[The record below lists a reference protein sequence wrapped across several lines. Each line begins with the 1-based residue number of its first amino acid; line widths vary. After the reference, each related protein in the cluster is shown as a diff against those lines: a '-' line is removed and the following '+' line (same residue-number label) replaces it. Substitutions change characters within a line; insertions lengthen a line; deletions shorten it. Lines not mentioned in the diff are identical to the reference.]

1 MLLKNLFKYWTY
13 QVFSPGTVLREKYE
27 AFKSLL
33 VHDKCAHEVIAELEE
48 IYYNQITVDFQ
59 VIAKKYD
66 RLAESVSGIV
76 EDLSKMCPTRYLN
89 LKDYF
94 KKFDFYIRFML
105 APPEYNFSPPFTV
118 QLDEIPSDG
127 RLSVG
132 GKALQLS
139 VIKRNL
145 ELPIPSGF
153 VITTNAFFYFVEH
166 NHLRKLIDEKL
177 AGLDIHFRAD
187 TAYAD
192 DEFLQPFQF
201 GYSLGIDL

>member
-33 VHDKCAHEVIAELEE
+33 AHDKCAHEVMAELEE
-48 IYYNQITVDFQ
+48 IYYNRIRVDFQ

-66 RLAESVSGIV
+66 RLAESVSGII
-76 EDLSKMCPTRYLN
+76 EDLSRMCPSRYLN

-105 APPEYNFSPPFTV
+105 APPEYNFSPPFTI
-118 QLDEIPSDG
+118 QLDEIPPDG
-127 RLSVG
+127 RSLVG

-139 VIKRNL
+139 VIKRDL
-145 ELPIPSGF
+145 EL
-153 VITTNAFFYFVEH
+153 
-166 NHLRKLIDEKL
+166 RK
-177 AGLDIHFRAD
+177 
-187 TAYAD
+187 
-192 DEFLQPFQF
+192 
-201 GYSLGIDL
+201 